1 MQKILIILV
10 FIGLSFQ
17 TSAQNYKIGKISKS
31 ELQEKVYPL
40 DSSANAAYLY
50 KKRKTFFK
58 YNQGDGFRIITEV
71 QERIKIYNP
80 EGYKWATKVI
90 GFYNPSMRAE
100 KVTISNAKT
109 FILKNGKVE
118 SFKLKKS
125 DIFLVKENKYWSSKK
140 FTMPNIS
147 NGCVVEW
154 TYRITSP
161 YRNINDVEL
170 QSEIPIKKIS
180 CKIEIPEYY
189 IYNIKETGFLPIN
202 IQNLKN
208 TKTIVLQNKTRTKVN
223 KYNTKTNYSTNN
235 IDYISKTAIIENSNI
250 PSLLEEPFVNNIDNY
265 KSTIHY
271 ELATLKWPN
280 QPFENYTQ
288 TWEDVAKTIAKR
300 SEFGGELKKTSYFK
314 EDLTAL
320 RNKFSNKNE
329 LMLAIFEFVK
339 HKVKW
344 NNTYGKYSY
353 NGVRTAY
360 KKGEGSVA
368 DINLMLVAMLREA
381 GINANPIILS
391 TRSHGIPIFPTLN
404 GFNYVIAGVEV
415 ENNVLLLDATE
426 ENSTPNVLPLRDLN
440 WKGRIIRENES
451 SIWVNLI
458 SKPANLSAITQITIS
473 KDGEVQGLKR
483 TVYKNHEALN
493 FRNKFGKVKD
503 EEIIEKIEEDN
514 EQIEILDFRITNK
527 NKIYKPVTSVYKFSS
542 EDLIDV
548 IGDKMYFKPLFYM
561 AETKNPF
568 KLEKREYPID
578 FGMPNTNKKMISI
591 TIPNGYAVESIPKS
605 FAIGLPDNSGV
616 YKCSITS
623 TGNKIRIISL
633 YKINSSII
641 PANYYPQLKEFY
653 KQMIAKNIEQVVLK
667 KS

>member
-250 PSLLEEPFVNNIDNY
+250 PALLEEPFVNNIDNY